1 MYIITNDQAYRAIR
15 VLSTS
20 RSVRF
25 VGDTLS
31 GLTEL
36 TGPVTVYADND
47 FELRVYTPGDF
58 LRQEITD
65 GSWLLTNVPLPQ
77 PVAPE
82 PQVLS
87 PRERREQAYE
97 TEPLIEYE
105 GEEITVDEANKLF
118 LQYSAEGNT
127 QKYMDLQILIG
138 RAKADVRARFPDKE
152 ETAE

>member
-1 MYIITNDQAYRAIR
+1 MYIITNDQTYHAVR

-25 VGDTLS
+25 VGDSLS

-36 TGPVTVYADND
+36 TGPVTVYADNN
-47 FELRVYTPGDF
+47 FKLRVYTPGDF

-65 GSWLLTNVPLPQ
+65 GSWLLTNIPL
-77 PVAPE
+77 PE
-82 PQVLS
+82 PQPEPVLT
-87 PRERREQAYE
+87 PKEQREQAYE

>member
-1 MYIITNDQAYRAIR
+1 MYIIVNDQTYTAVR

-25 VGDTLS
+25 VGDSLT

-36 TGPVTVYADND
+36 TGPVTVFADNG
-47 FELRVYTPGDF
+47 FELRTLTPGDF

-65 GSWLLTNVPLPQ
+65 GSWLLTNI
-77 PVAPE
+77 PVPE
-82 PQVLS
+82 PQPEPVLT
-87 PRERREQAYE
+87 PKEQREQAYE

-138 RAKADVRARFPDKE
+138 RAKADVRARYPDGE

>member
-1 MYIITNDQAYRAIR
+1 MYIIVNDQTYTAVR

-25 VGDTLS
+25 VGDSLT

-36 TGPVTVYADND
+36 TGPVTVFADNG
-47 FELRVYTPGDF
+47 FELRTLTPGDF

-65 GSWLLTNVPLPQ
+65 SSWLLTNIPLPE
-77 PVAPE
+77 PRPE
-82 PQVLS
+82 PVLT
-87 PRERREQAYE
+87 PKEQREQAYE

-138 RAKADVRARFPDKE
+138 RAKADVRARFPDGE

>member
-1 MYIITNDQAYRAIR
+1 MYIIVNDQTYTAVR

-25 VGDTLS
+25 VGDSLA

-36 TGPVTVYADND
+36 TAPVTVYADND
-47 FELRVYTPGDF
+47 FEMRVYAPGDF

-65 GSWLLTNVPLPQ
+65 GSWLLTNTPLPTPQ
-77 PVAPE
+77 PE
-82 PQVLS
+82 PVLT
-87 PRERREQAYE
+87 PKEQREQAYE

-138 RAKADVRARFPDKE
+138 RAKADVRARYPDGE